1 MLTEDETRR
10 MVAILSE
17 TAGQPCAER
26 IARIEQEI
34 LQDGSSEGGKAVLLP
49 HGARQPPV
57 EWRKHD
63 RQDGCPENRLV
74 ERQ

>member
-49 HGARQPPV
+49 HGAR
-57 EWRKHD
+57 
-63 RQDGCPENRLV
+63 
-74 ERQ
+74 